1 MAKMYPNYCIAE
13 SPGERKLFTF
23 LHESSKTDGWVVLHS
38 LHIARHISKTKGE
51 ADFLVLIPNA
61 GLVVIE
67 VKAHQEIRVKQGS
80 WYFGR
85 DNSPNESPFKQGE
98 TAMFSIRKH
107 LVDLN
112 PIFARI
118 PFINVAWFTEIDF
131 PKTNQMEYQDWQVLN
146 ITDLDDAAGSLL
158 ASMNEGIKHLG
169 SKLGISNLNGH
180 ALNAETI
187 DSAVQ
192 LLRPDFDFAMSEKLF
207 RSERRKE
214 LLKFAED
221 QFVALDI
228 ALDNKAAIIK
238 GAAGTGKSVLAVE
251 LARRFQAQN
260 KRVALFC
267 FNRLLADELGSQ
279 LRDTNV
285 TVSTIDAYAL
295 KTAREANM
303 SLPQN
308 NIEAIKQIDLT
319 NLHVP
324 SDDKFDVVIIDEA
337 QDILNATFRPL
348 LEESVFGGLA
358 HGQWY
363 AFGDLDAQK
372 IYDQTDSIDYVKN
385 EIRDLPIFP
394 LTRNCRNI
402 IQIGHFAEGLLPAKP
417 KWSSF
422 LRNESH
428 PDPKLIKIDPNQD
441 MTPLLDEIIENC
453 KQIGFSFDDIAV
465 LSPLEIGEPQNVF
478 TESKFATKFIV
489 GGKKPGKISFTS
501 ISKFKGLESPCV
513 ILLDL
518 EQLSN
523 WSNRDD
529 LLYVALTRATD
540 RLVILANNSA
550 HLFMTKL
557 LEGRS

>member
-1 MAKMYPNYCIAE
+1 
-13 SPGERKLFTF
+13 
-23 LHESSKTDGWVVLHS
+23 
-38 LHIARHISKTKGE
+38 
-51 ADFLVLIPNA
+51 
-61 GLVVIE
+61 
-67 VKAHQEIRVKQGS
+67 
-80 WYFGR
+80 
-85 DNSPNESPFKQGE
+85 
-98 TAMFSIRKH
+98 
-107 LVDLN
+107 
-112 PIFARI
+112 
-118 PFINVAWFTEIDF
+118 
-131 PKTNQMEYQDWQVLN
+131 
-146 ITDLDDAAGSLL
+146 
-158 ASMNEGIKHLG
+158 
-169 SKLGISNLNGH
+169 
-180 ALNAETI
+180 
-187 DSAVQ
+187 
-192 LLRPDFDFAMSEKLF
+192 
-207 RSERRKE
+207 
-214 LLKFAED
+214 
-221 QFVALDI
+221 
-228 ALDNKAAIIK
+228 
-238 GAAGTGKSVLAVE
+238 
-251 LARRFQAQN
+251 
-260 KRVALFC
+260 
-267 FNRLLADELGSQ
+267 
-279 LRDTNV
+279 
-285 TVSTIDAYAL
+285 
-295 KTAREANM
+295 M

-308 NIEAIKQIDLT
+308 NIEAIKQINLT

-324 SDDKFDVVIIDEA
+324 SDDKFDVIIIDEA
-337 QDILNATFRPL
+337 QDILNARFRPL
-348 LEESVFGGLA
+348 LEESVFDGLA

-363 AFGDLDAQK
+363 AFGDMDAQK

-385 EIRDLPIFP
+385 EIRDVPIFP

-441 MTPLLDEIIENC
+441 MTPLLDKIIENC

-465 LSPLEIGEPQNVF
+465 LSPLEIGEPQNIF
-478 TESKFATKFIV
+478 TESKFVTKFVV

-540 RLVILANNSA
+540 KLVILANNSA